1 MSYIVD
7 CFVFTPICF
16 PYLSLL
22 LRIQIQQE
30 PVPYF
35 QRPLYLNGNYDTIAK
50 LKTAPSMDVGW
61 SIPQMRILEQYVMT
75 MLASK
80 QALTKLS
87 QGKQPPA
94 PILQWYEPG
103 KRIICILDAYL
114 LDHTKDEVSMSTTST
129 GNNNKLLALQARYVE
144 RQIVLLWR
152 DAIAT
157 NHGLY
162 RDSKKSGIEPW
173 ENDGD
178 RPSLSLP
185 KNVATV
191 SATATAT
198 TNSSPKTSVS
208 YQMEQYELHKKA
220 FDTIITKY
228 QLNSEKKS
236 TEISELLT
244 HGTNKT
250 SAQEFAIKF
259 GMDVQE
265 AVVFLEW
272 IKVGIQFKEKTA
284 KNAAEAANIIPLK

>member
-1 MSYIVD
+1 M
-7 CFVFTPICF
+7 
-16 PYLSLL
+16 
-22 LRIQIQQE
+22 
-30 PVPYF
+30 PYF

-61 SIPQMRILEQYVMT
+61 SIPQMQILEQYVMT

-114 LDHTKDEVSMSTTST
+114 LDHTNSSDTDHDTMDEVSTSTAST

-178 RPSLSLP
+178 RPSLLLP
-185 KNVATV
+185 KNA
-191 SATATAT
+191 ATATAT

-250 SAQEFAIKF
+250 SAQEFATKF